1 MVKQTQT
8 IRRQLLI
15 LLWGFFNVPLWV
27 LYGYEGFCNI
37 SIKDAASKLS
47 YLLGGLCFQ
56 ILT

>member
-8 IRRQLLI
+8 IRQQLLI
-15 LLWGFFNVPLWV
+15 LLWVFLNVPLWA
-27 LYGYEGFCNI
+27 LYGYECFCNI

-47 YLLGGLCFQ
+47 YLLGCLCFQ